1 MRATTS
7 PGETMSP
14 SCGTISMTRPAI
26 FVEMSTWVASTRPL
40 TLTMPAGNCEASYC
54 FQAT

>member
-1 MRATTS
+1 
-7 PGETMSP
+7 MSP
-14 SCGTISMTRPAI
+14 SCGTISMTRPGI

-40 TLTMPAGNCEASYC
+40 MLMMPAGNCEASYC